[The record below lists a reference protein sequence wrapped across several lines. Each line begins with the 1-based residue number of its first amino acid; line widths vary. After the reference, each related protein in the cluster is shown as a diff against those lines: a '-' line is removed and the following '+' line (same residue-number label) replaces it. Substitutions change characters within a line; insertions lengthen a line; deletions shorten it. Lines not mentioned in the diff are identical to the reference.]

1 MKVRNAM
8 QLKAFV
14 NNYAIAHR
22 LAPQLVLQNY
32 YLQRFLERLSLSP
45 YRGNFIVK
53 GGVLVSSLLGLT
65 HRMTMDIDA
74 TAIHLRIS
82 AERLREVVDKICE
95 VSIDDDVKFEV
106 VAVGNIADHNDYPG
120 LRVELVALQP
130 PMKTQ
135 LTMDVTMGDSIVPK
149 EVETRIPLLFE
160 DRTIDV
166 MTYPVETLLAEKLQ
180 TILVRGAANTR
191 ARDFYDIHQIQR
203 MRGSDI
209 RSEVFRQAF
218 TGTCKVRK
226 TEELLVENY
235 DIIPSIEQQTS
246 MKNRWI
252 VFQRRFDYARGI
264 TFTEAIN
271 SVRILL
277 DMVLGS

>member
-45 YRGNFIVK
+45 YRENFIVK

-74 TAIHLRIS
+74 TAIHLRMS
-82 AERLREVVDKICE
+82 AKRLHEVVSKICE
-95 VSIDDDVKFEV
+95 VSVDDDVKFEV

-149 EVETRIPLLFE
+149 EVETQIPLLFE

-166 MTYPVETLLAEKLQ
+166 MTYPIETLLAEKLQ
-180 TILVRGAANTR
+180 TILVRGATNTR
-191 ARDFYDIHQIQR
+191 ARDFYDIHLIQK
-203 MRGSDI
+203 MKGSDI
-209 RSEVFRQAF
+209 RPEAFRQAF
-218 TGTCKVRK
+218 IGTCKVRK
-226 TEELLVENY
+226 TEELIIENL
-235 DIIPSIEQQTS
+235 DTITRIEQQLS
-246 MKNRWI
+246 IQKRWF
-252 VFQRRFDYARGI
+252 VFQQKFDYARDI
-264 TFTEAIN
+264 TFAETIH
-271 SVRILL
+271 SIRTLL
-277 DMVLGS
+277 DMVLRS